1 MAQQVKGP
9 ALSLLWL
16 RLLLWLGFDP
26 WPRNFCMLQA
36 GQKKKKKKKSEVPI
50 VVQWKQIR
58 VGTMRL
64 WVQFPGLTQQVKD
77 PVLL

>member
-36 GQKKKKKKKSEVPI
+36 GQKKKKKKKIRSSHCGAVETNPSRNHEV
-50 VVQWKQIR
+50 
-58 VGTMRL
+58 VGSIP
-64 WVQFPGLTQQVKD
+64 WPHSAG
-77 PVLL
+77 